1 MVAVLKGR
9 RPWLGKAAGAGLGV
23 VTGGPVGLVV
33 GAVAGHLVD
42 RVSARA
48 GAPDVVFR
56 EDHIDG
62 LFRLAGHLAKADG
75 PVKPAEIEE
84 ARNIM
89 DKLRLTPARRKQVI
103 QYFTVGKT
111 PVYRPDRDLYLL
123 NASLSSSDKEVM
135 LSLLMKLAYADK
147 GLQSAE
153 VRVLERVCDVFNIG
167 SLRYLWVKYRVTTGY
182 DWLRE
187 SQVSPERRFRKRLPK
202 RMPAAVQNA
211 YAILGLETDVSDA
224 DLKITYRRRMSE
236 FHPDKLHSSGA
247 SVTEIEFAKE
257 KAQAIQKAY
266 YTIRKERREQNR

>member
-1 MVAVLKGR
+1 MVPVLKGR
-9 RPWLGKAAGAGLGV
+9 RPWLGKAAGAGLGM

-56 EDHIDG
+56 ADHIDG

-75 PVKPAEIEE
+75 TVKPSEIDE

-89 DKLRLTPARRKQVI
+89 DKLRLSPARRKQVI

-123 NASLSSSDKEVM
+123 NASLGAYDKEVV
-135 LSLLMKLAYADK
+135 LSLLLKLAYADK
-147 GLQSAE
+147 GLQPAE
-153 VRVLERVCDVFNIG
+153 ARVLERICDVFNIG
-167 SLRYLWVKYRVTTGY
+167 GLRYLWVKYRVTTGY

-187 SQVSPERRFRKRLPK
+187 PQVVPEARFRKRRPK
-202 RMPAAVQNA
+202 RVAGPILNA
-211 YAILGLETDVSDA
+211 YAILGLEPDVSDA

-266 YTIRKERREQNR
+266 YTIRKERREKSG